1 MMTSVMG
8 KLGIKY
14 TVLQLQEHL
23 KRFHF
28 QWMIDFSEPLGQSIS
43 AFCVHDQDLSLYNC
57 CHYTTDKSGV

>member
-1 MMTSVMG
+1 MMTSVMC

-43 AFCVHDQDLSLYNC
+43 AFCVDDQDLSLYN
-57 CHYTTDKSGV
+57 